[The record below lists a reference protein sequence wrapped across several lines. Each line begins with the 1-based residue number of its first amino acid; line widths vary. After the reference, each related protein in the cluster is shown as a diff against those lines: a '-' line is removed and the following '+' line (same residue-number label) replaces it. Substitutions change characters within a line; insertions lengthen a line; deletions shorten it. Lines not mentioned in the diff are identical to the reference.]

1 MSIFREFS
9 SFKAEYDACVA
20 TIGKYDGLHLGHQHV
35 VKSLRAIAKA
45 RNLPSVVILSEPHP
59 EEYFAGDKAP
69 PRLSRFQ
76 DKVDFLLSNGVDA
89 IYKMT
94 FDKALCELS
103 ALDFIQ
109 QFLVDGLHVSTLIV
123 GDDFRFGHKRSGDFS
138 LLQEK
143 GLELGFEVLREEPC
157 LVEGERVSSTLVRQ
171 ALMQGDFE
179 AVRNYLGRNYV
190 ITGKVEEGKKLGRE
204 LGIPTANLMLE
215 SSKLP
220 LHGIFSVKVQHEDR
234 TLLGVASVGYNPT
247 VENIDIPKL
256 EVFLFDFDE
265 DIYGE
270 TLHVEFVQKLRDE
283 KTFDNLDALK
293 TQMEKDIEEAR
304 LSLQEP

>member
-1 MSIFREFS
+1 MSIFSEFS

-35 VKSLRAIAKA
+35 VESLRAIAKA

-204 LGIPTANLMLE
+204 LGFPTANLMLG

-304 LSLQEP
+304 LSLQVP

>member
-1 MSIFREFS
+1 
-9 SFKAEYDACVA
+9 
-20 TIGKYDGLHLGHQHV
+20 
-35 VKSLRAIAKA
+35 
-45 RNLPSVVILSEPHP
+45 
-59 EEYFAGDKAP
+59 
-69 PRLSRFQ
+69 LSRFQ

-138 LLQEK
+138 MLQEK

-179 AVRNYLGRNYV
+179 TVRNYLGRNYV

-220 LHGIFSVKVQHEDR
+220 LHGIFSVKVQHGDR

>member
-35 VKSLRAIAKA
+35 VESLRAIAKA

-220 LHGIFSVKVQHEDR
+220 LHGIFSVKVQHGDR

>member
-1 MSIFREFS
+1 MSVFRDFS
-9 SFKAEYDACVA
+9 SFRAEHDACVA

-35 VKSLRAIAKA
+35 VESLRASAKA

-123 GDDFRFGHKRSGDFS
+123 GNDFRFGHKRSGDFS

-204 LGIPTANLMLE
+204 LGIPTANLMLG

-304 LSLQEP
+304 LSLQVP

>member
-1 MSIFREFS
+1 MSIFSEFS

-35 VKSLRAIAKA
+35 VESLRAIAKA

-179 AVRNYLGRNYV
+179 TVRNYLGRNYV

-204 LGIPTANLMLE
+204 LGIPTANLMLG

-270 TLHVEFVQKLRDE
+270 TLHVEFIQKLRDE

>member
-1 MSIFREFS
+1 
-9 SFKAEYDACVA
+9 
-20 TIGKYDGLHLGHQHV
+20 
-35 VKSLRAIAKA
+35 
-45 RNLPSVVILSEPHP
+45 
-59 EEYFAGDKAP
+59 
-69 PRLSRFQ
+69 
-76 DKVDFLLSNGVDA
+76 
-89 IYKMT
+89 
-94 FDKALCELS
+94 
-103 ALDFIQ
+103 
-109 QFLVDGLHVSTLIV
+109 
-123 GDDFRFGHKRSGDFS
+123 
-138 LLQEK
+138 
-143 GLELGFEVLREEPC
+143 
-157 LVEGERVSSTLVRQ
+157 
-171 ALMQGDFE
+171 
-179 AVRNYLGRNYV
+179 
-190 ITGKVEEGKKLGRE
+190 
-204 LGIPTANLMLE
+204 MLE

>member
-1 MSIFREFS
+1 MSIFSEFS

-35 VKSLRAIAKA
+35 VESLRAIAKA

-204 LGIPTANLMLE
+204 LGIPTANLMLG

-220 LHGIFSVKVQHEDR
+220 LHGIFSVKVQHGDR

-304 LSLQEP
+304 LSLQVP

>member
-1 MSIFREFS
+1 MSVFSEFS

-35 VKSLRAIAKA
+35 VESLRAIAKA

-103 ALDFIQ
+103 ALNFIQ

-204 LGIPTANLMLE
+204 LGIPTANLMLG

-304 LSLQEP
+304 LSLQVP

>member
-35 VKSLRAIAKA
+35 VESLRAIAKA

-304 LSLQEP
+304 LSLQVQ

>member
-1 MSIFREFS
+1 MSIFSEFS

-35 VKSLRAIAKA
+35 VESLRAIAKA

-204 LGIPTANLMLE
+204 LGIPTANLMLG

-293 TQMEKDIEEAR
+293 AQMEKDIEEAR
-304 LSLQEP
+304 LSLQVP

>member
-1 MSIFREFS
+1 MSIFSEFS

-35 VKSLRAIAKA
+35 VESLRAIAKA

-123 GDDFRFGHKRSGDFS
+123 GDDFRFGHKRNGDFS

-304 LSLQEP
+304 LSLQVP

>member
-1 MSIFREFS
+1 MSIFRDFS
-9 SFKAEYDACVA
+9 SFRAEHDACVA

-35 VKSLRAIAKA
+35 VESLRASAKA

-179 AVRNYLGRNYV
+179 TVRNYLGRNYV

>member
-35 VKSLRAIAKA
+35 VESLRAIAKA

-89 IYKMT
+89 IYEMT
-94 FDKALCELS
+94 FDKALSELS

-204 LGIPTANLMLE
+204 LGIPTANLMLG

>member
-35 VKSLRAIAKA
+35 VESLRAIAKA

-190 ITGKVEEGKKLGRE
+190 ITGKVEEGKKTW
-204 LGIPTANLMLE
+204 P
-215 SSKLP
+215 
-220 LHGIFSVKVQHEDR
+220 R
-234 TLLGVASVGYNPT
+234 TRYPDS
-247 VENIDIPKL
+247 
-256 EVFLFDFDE
+256 
-265 DIYGE
+265 
-270 TLHVEFVQKLRDE
+270 
-283 KTFDNLDALK
+283 
-293 TQMEKDIEEAR
+293 
-304 LSLQEP
+304 

>member
-1 MSIFREFS
+1 MSIFSEFS

-35 VKSLRAIAKA
+35 VESLRAIAKA

>member
-1 MSIFREFS
+1 MSIFSEFS

-35 VKSLRAIAKA
+35 VESLRAIAKA

-204 LGIPTANLMLE
+204 LGIPTANLMLG

>member
-1 MSIFREFS
+1 MSIFSEFS

-35 VKSLRAIAKA
+35 VESLRAIAKA

-123 GDDFRFGHKRSGDFS
+123 GNDFRFGHKRSGDFS

-204 LGIPTANLMLE
+204 LGIPTANLMLG

-304 LSLQEP
+304 LSLQVP

>member
-304 LSLQEP
+304 LSLQVP

>member
-35 VKSLRAIAKA
+35 VESLRAIAKA

-204 LGIPTANLMLE
+204 LGIPTANLMLG

-304 LSLQEP
+304 LSLQVP

>member
-1 MSIFREFS
+1 MSVFKEFS

-35 VKSLRAIAKA
+35 VESLRAIAKA

-143 GLELGFEVLREEPC
+143 GLDLGFEVLREEPC
-157 LVEGERVSSTLVRQ
+157 LVEGQRISSTLVRQ

-220 LHGIFSVKVQHEDR
+220 LHGIFSVKVQHGDC

-283 KTFDNLDALK
+283 KKFDNLDALK

-304 LSLQEP
+304 LSLQVP

>member
-35 VKSLRAIAKA
+35 VESLRAIAKA

-204 LGIPTANLMLE
+204 LGIPTANLMLG

>member
-35 VKSLRAIAKA
+35 VESLRAIAKA

-94 FDKALCELS
+94 FDKELCELS
-103 ALDFIQ
+103 AQDFIQ

-123 GDDFRFGHKRSGDFS
+123 GDDFRFGHKRSGDFF

>member
-1 MSIFREFS
+1 MSIFSEFS
-9 SFKAEYDACVA
+9 SFKAEYHACVA

-35 VKSLRAIAKA
+35 VESLRAIAKA

>member
-1 MSIFREFS
+1 MSIFSEFS

-35 VKSLRAIAKA
+35 VESLRAIAKA

-204 LGIPTANLMLE
+204 LGIPTANLMLG

-304 LSLQEP
+304 LSLQVP

>member
-1 MSIFREFS
+1 MSIFSEFS

-35 VKSLRAIAKA
+35 VESLRAIAKA

-171 ALMQGDFE
+171 ALMQGDFK

>member
-1 MSIFREFS
+1 MSVFRDFS
-9 SFKAEYDACVA
+9 SFRAEHDACVA

-35 VKSLRAIAKA
+35 VESLLASAKA

-89 IYKMT
+89 IYEMT

-109 QFLVDGLHVSTLIV
+109 QFLVDGLHVSSLIV

-204 LGIPTANLMLE
+204 LGIPTANLMLG

-304 LSLQEP
+304 LSLQVP

>member
-35 VKSLRAIAKA
+35 VESLRAIAKA

-123 GDDFRFGHKRSGDFS
+123 GDDFRFGHKRSGDFF

>member
-35 VKSLRAIAKA
+35 VESLRAIAKA

-94 FDKALCELS
+94 FDKELCELS
-103 ALDFIQ
+103 AQDFIQ

>member
-59 EEYFAGDKAP
+59 EEYFAEDKAP

-220 LHGIFSVKVQHEDR
+220 LHGIFSVKVQHGDR

-304 LSLQEP
+304 LSLQVP

>member
-35 VKSLRAIAKA
+35 VESLRAIAKA

>member
-35 VKSLRAIAKA
+35 VESLRAIAKA

-304 LSLQEP
+304 LSLQVP

>member
-1 MSIFREFS
+1 MSIFSEFS

-35 VKSLRAIAKA
+35 VESLRAIAKA

-304 LSLQEP
+304 LSLQVQ

>member
-1 MSIFREFS
+1 MSIFSEFS

-35 VKSLRAIAKA
+35 VESLRAIAKA

-304 LSLQEP
+304 LSLQVP

>member
-35 VKSLRAIAKA
+35 VESLRAIAKA

-204 LGIPTANLMLE
+204 LGIPTANLKLE

-220 LHGIFSVKVQHEDR
+220 LHGIFSVKVQHGDR